1 MRDRLPADAVPVA
14 AAAVVVLF
22 ACGSSSV
29 PTLLDVGRPGRW
41 IALVLLLVLSAWW
54 AAGRG
59 RTLLVHRHVTW
70 SAAAVVLLAVVS
82 SAWSVAPRITFE
94 RAVTLA
100 VLALVA
106 LLIAQAVAGRPASAE
121 RVLVGLVAG
130 SVIVALAGLLVL
142 AVAHRDAVEIATT
155 DLPPRFKGM
164 GQDPNTSS
172 LLFGVA
178 APIATW
184 LALTSRTTRRRL
196 AFGAA
201 LALLVGSI
209 VGSGSH
215 GALLAGGLGSAAVVL
230 LCADG
235 YRRRIVAMLAVV
247 AIAGAGFWIDTLP
260 EPSRTNPVV
269 VPAVPV
275 PAPKPGYLDAQ
286 INTPLDGE
294 LGIPLPGQSLRR
306 TLTTSSGRTQ
316 AWRGAI
322 RQTEQ
327 RPFVGYGF
335 GTESRVFIDRWSG
348 FSGSVPEN
356 SYVGI
361 ALQLGIAGLLV
372 FAALLAALGLAALA
386 SLRRERRG
394 VATAG
399 VGVLTAGLAA
409 AVGQSYVY
417 SVGNIATVTLWITVF
432 LVATTEPA
440 HD

>member
-1 MRDRLPADAVPVA
+1 MSDRLPAGAVPVA

-29 PTLLDVGRPGRW
+29 PTLLDVGGPGRW
-41 IALVLLLVLSAWW
+41 AALVLLFVLSAWW
-54 AAGRG
+54 AVVRG
-59 RTLLVHRHVTW
+59 RTLSVDRKVMW

-82 SAWSVAPRITFE
+82 SAWSVTPRLTFE
-94 RAVTLA
+94 RGVTLA
-100 VLALVA
+100 VLALTA

-121 RVLVGLVAG
+121 RVLVGLLAG
-130 SVIVALAGLLVL
+130 SVVVALAGLLVL
-142 AVAHRDAVEIATT
+142 AVAHRDAVEVATI

-172 LLFGVA
+172 LLFAVA
-178 APIATW
+178 VPIATW

-196 AFGAA
+196 VFSAA
-201 LALLVGSI
+201 LALLAGSI

-215 GALLAGGLGSAAVVL
+215 GALLAGGLGTAVVVL
-230 LCADG
+230 LCLDG
-235 YRRRIVAMLAVV
+235 YRRRIAATLAVV
-247 AIAGAGFWIDTLP
+247 AVAGAGLWIETLP
-260 EPSRTNPVV
+260 QPSRTNPVV
-269 VPAVPV
+269 VPAVPI

-316 AWRGAI
+316 AWGGAI
-322 RQTEQ
+322 HQAEQ
-327 RPFVGYGF
+327 RPVAGYGF
-335 GTESRVFIDRWSG
+335 GTESHVFIDRWSG

-372 FAALLAALGLAALA
+372 FAALLAALGVAALA
-386 SLRRERRG
+386 RLRRERRG
-394 VATAG
+394 VAAAG
-399 VGVLTAGLAA
+399 VGVLVAGLAA

-417 SVGNIATVTLWITVF
+417 SVGNIATMTLWITVF
-432 LVATTEPA
+432 LLASTEPA